1 MKVFIKQSKDDILHN
16 KIWKCFLNKVRMI
29 YYITNMKVFI
39 KQSKD
44 DILHNKIWK
53 CLLNKVRMI
62 YYITKYESVF

>member
-1 MKVFIKQSKDDILHN
+1 MKVFIKQSKDDILHM
-16 KIWKCFLNKVRMI
+16 KVFFKQSNDDI
-29 YYITNMKVFI
+29 LQNMKVFI

-62 YYITKYESVF
+62 YYITNYDSVY

>member
-1 MKVFIKQSKDDILHN
+1 
-16 KIWKCFLNKVRMI
+16 
-29 YYITNMKVFI
+29 MKVFI

-62 YYITKYESVF
+62 YYITKYDILIYYITKYESVF